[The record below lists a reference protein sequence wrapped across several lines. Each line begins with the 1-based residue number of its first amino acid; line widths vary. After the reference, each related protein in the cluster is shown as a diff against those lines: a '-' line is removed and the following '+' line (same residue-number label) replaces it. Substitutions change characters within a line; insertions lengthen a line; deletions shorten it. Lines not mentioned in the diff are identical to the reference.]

1 MLTERQKKRIRL
13 AASSDGYFGPF
24 DWEDI
29 EERINSTPQYIID
42 EHKRWWEE
50 LLQKE
55 NEKLS
60 NLSLSLTR

>member
-1 MLTERQKKRIRL
+1 MLSEIDKKRIRL
-13 AASSDGYFGPF
+13 AASSDGYFGHF

-42 EHKRWWEE
+42 DRKRWWEE

-55 NEKLS
+55 NEKRKL
-60 NLSLSLTR
+60 

>member
-1 MLTERQKKRIRL
+1 MLTERQKKEIRL

-42 EHKRWWEE
+42 ERKKRWAESVE
-50 LLQKE
+50 SNK
-55 NEKLS
+55 KLKH
-60 NLSLSLTR
+60 